1 MALLSLGG
9 VCLLLSCLAAVS
21 GDDVPVI
28 SIKTNESSEVLLSC
42 FLDIREKK
50 FDWKVNDT
58 KEVFFYDPDDGGNV
72 YGQGKGD
79 QDPQFKGRVKLFDEG
94 LKSGNASIVIQK
106 ALVKDTGNYE
116 CFYIHGN
123 GKKTTKSRISL
134 TVGACPKPY
143 IHVDMSNLKCEIEG
157 AFPEPT
163 IEWQNSARKPIKDA
177 VEIKSQQKEDGR
189 FDKIW
194 EINVTQSGIYYCV
207 VTQEEICHQIEGKT
221 AVHIPGACPK
231 PVIHSHDTVSMTNL
245 KCEVKGAFP
254 EPTMEWQDSTRKPIK
269 DAVET
274 KSEWKEGRFDKIWE
288 INVKQSGIYYCVV
301 TQEGI
306 CHQTEQNT
314 TVHIAGPSTDP
325 GYNSSLVAAIVGLVL
340 LFVATVVLGCWC
352 HCKKM
357 KAMKSNYLSAG
368 GENLRITS

>member
-134 TVGACPKPY
+134 TVGC
-143 IHVDMSNLKCEIEG
+143 ILKDRTEE
-157 AFPEPT
+157 
-163 IEWQNSARKPIKDA
+163 
-177 VEIKSQQKEDGR
+177 
-189 FDKIW
+189 KI
-194 EINVTQSGIYYCV
+194 N
-207 VTQEEICHQIEGKT
+207 
-221 AVHIPGACPK
+221 GACPK

-314 TVHIAGPSTDP
+314 TVHIAASGPSTDP